1 MPDSMAGGRRGPT
14 NGVAAARQAEAELN
28 AILHCAGSH
37 AKKSRAGARL
47 SLRFL

>member
-1 MPDSMAGGRRGPT
+1 VLPDLFATVRATREPFLMRLR
-14 NGVAAARQAEAELN
+14 
-28 AILHCAGSH
+28 C